1 MCIVRPRQHV
11 TVLELIIAS
20 GVVCHSKVIHSA
32 HTIRLACECVL
43 TQRGSL
49 HLCLHSLLS
58 KRDFRHPASL
68 STRTRA
74 AVARANAHRRPATQ
88 HLLLAHSAST
98 LPFASLFCVTATQ
111 QHSRA
116 GHKMGTS
123 LSCSAANLIWVLQM
137 PQSIAVSGIRA
148 RTCSACTAAA
158 CACHATHHT
167 AAIYYALRPPPLAKT
182 SQLHMTCVRLSFYKT
197 LHNTVQGD
205 PRSDLSHL
213 KSACTAS
220 MAGLRSFFWPC
231 WDPSR
236 KTRA

>member
-1 MCIVRPRQHV
+1 VSPFFTFEER
-11 TVLELIIAS
+11 
-20 GVVCHSKVIHSA
+20 
-32 HTIRLACECVL
+32 
-43 TQRGSL
+43 
-49 HLCLHSLLS
+49 
-58 KRDFRHPASL
+58 FRHPASL

-158 CACHATHHT
+158 AAAACACHATH
-167 AAIYYALRPPPLAKT
+167 AAVIYYALRPPPLAKT
-182 SQLHMTCVRLSFYKT
+182 SQLHMTCFRLSFYK
-197 LHNTVQGD
+197 
-205 PRSDLSHL
+205 
-213 KSACTAS
+213 
-220 MAGLRSFFWPC
+220 LRSTTLRKATPGTSSLTLSQHARQAWPV
-231 WDPSR
+231 PVRSLLALLGPQPENASLR
-236 KTRA
+236 LALRRVEFVLEASVVVF